1 MLLLM
6 NKEKLIFAFIV
17 VTSPLMLMDVF
28 LKHTAPS
35 FILDNFGHSMAYIWV
50 GVLSLLHILWWLLM
64 AFIVLMG
71 SYLVIEQRTQ
81 KKKQQFSINS
91 DKEIVLTE
99 QQKQKLISREVL
111 EVSLVFN
118 SMHRG
123 IEPFSD
129 DDIYIKFAVMGSD
142 EKALEST
149 IEQYIHRQ
157 LGEKVLIEAGKRKQR
172 SRWNRVVTLC

>member
-1 MLLLM
+1 
-6 NKEKLIFAFIV
+6 
-17 VTSPLMLMDVF
+17 
-28 LKHTAPS
+28 
-35 FILDNFGHSMAYIWV
+35 
-50 GVLSLLHILWWLLM
+50 M